1 MRLKGL
7 INFKPLVKNKFYW
20 FFSKLIWK
28 KEITNSIS
36 RQKNL
41 IYSCVVKIR
50 TSYKN
55 YWRIFNFC
63 YNLLLQNHFFFK
75 CISCWRNFGNILP
88 LENEKRS
95 LASSDWL
102 LLNRA
107 SHLLSSSVFIGLSR
121 VYELFWLVALAF
133 QCVMSAK
140 RLLNWR
146 NEVCAAMELSLLMG
160 AKLVRDLMFDVLSW
174 IIHMNL
180 MNGIR

>member
-1 MRLKGL
+1 MYYKKLGWVK
-7 INFKPLVKNKFYW
+7 IIFKNKITEEFLVFVTFFYYKTN
-20 FFSKLIWK
+20 FFIMLAKLWQRFTIKKWK
-28 KEITNSIS
+28 GIITN
-36 RQKNL
+36 
-41 IYSCVVKIR
+41 
-50 TSYKN
+50 
-55 YWRIFNFC
+55 
-63 YNLLLQNHFFFK
+63 
-75 CISCWRNFGNILP
+75 
-88 LENEKRS
+88 
-95 LASSDWL
+95 SDWL
-102 LLNRA
+102 LVNQA
-107 SHLLSSSVFIGLSR
+107 SQLLSSNVFIGLSR